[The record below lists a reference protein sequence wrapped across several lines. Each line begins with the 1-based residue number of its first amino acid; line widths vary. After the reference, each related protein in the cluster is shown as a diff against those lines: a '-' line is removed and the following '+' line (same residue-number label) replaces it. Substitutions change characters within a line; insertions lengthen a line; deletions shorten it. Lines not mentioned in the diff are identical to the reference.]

1 MRRKVFQ
8 RNKTPKTGR
17 QKGCPL
23 DSLGTRFGRAA
34 LSLVGCS
41 SAAPTSVL
49 DQHGKIQNK
58 NLHLQPVKIPSHI
71 PFLLIKFYVMDTN
84 KDTSDSLKETQS
96 LLVNRETIQVSNSKR
111 KQDGIL
117 FIVWGWVLFFV
128 STTGYI
134 ERGLALTFS
143 IKKALSVLGIALPL
157 IALIF
162 SVYYVIKE
170 SKKVQTYIGISLRYV
185 WISLFICMVLV
196 NLIQFNVLHSIN
208 FELQHSIF
216 MVLMAFAVTITG
228 AILRYRLIIIG
239 GVIFGIL
246 ALVASY
252 LKLQE
257 QLVIESV
264 AWIISFIVPGHIL
277 YANREK

>member
-1 MRRKVFQ
+1 
-8 RNKTPKTGR
+8 
-17 QKGCPL
+17 
-23 DSLGTRFGRAA
+23 
-34 LSLVGCS
+34 
-41 SAAPTSVL
+41 
-49 DQHGKIQNK
+49 
-58 NLHLQPVKIPSHI
+58 
-71 PFLLIKFYVMDTN
+71 MDTN
-84 KDTSDSLKETQS
+84 KNTSDSFNETQS
-96 LLVNRETIQVSNSKR
+96 LLVIKEMIQVSKNKL

-134 ERGLALTFS
+134 ERGLALTFGV
-143 IKKALSVLGIALPL
+143 KKVLNVLGVALPL

-162 SVYYVIKE
+162 SVYYLIKE
-170 SKKVQTYIGISLRYV
+170 SRKVQTYIGISLRYV
-185 WISLFICMVLV
+185 WISLFVCMVLV

-208 FELQHSIF
+208 FELQHPIF

-228 AILRYRLIIIG
+228 GILRYRLIIIG

-246 ALVASY
+246 ALTASY

-257 QLVIESV
+257 QLLVESV